1 MKMKKSILALAAL
14 AFIAWGCSSSHDDED
29 DIDNGQPNNSE
40 IQTIPEG
47 NDVRPEWQA
56 QSPNFDFFEQIMT
69 VDVVLQDTLQ
79 RYASMADLLCA
90 KVGEE
95 VRGVALPKEVN
106 GQWEFPIT
114 VASNSGDEEI
124 NLYYYCERL
133 HRIFSTYWTVFD
145 STLPPTGN
153 DAVYRP
159 DFIK

>member
-40 IQTIPEG
+40 IQTISEG

-69 VDVVLQDTLQ
+69 VDIVLQDTLQ

-90 KVGEE
+90 KVG
-95 VRGVALPKEVN
+95 G
-106 GQWEFPIT
+106 EFPIT

-124 NLYYYCERL
+124 NLYYYYERL

-153 DAVYRP
+153 DAVYQP
-159 DFIK
+159 VFVK

>member
-1 MKMKKSILALAAL
+1 MKKSILALAAL

-79 RYASMADLLCA
+79 RYAFFLH
-90 KVGEE
+90 
-95 VRGVALPKEVN
+95 
-106 GQWEFPIT
+106 Q
-114 VASNSGDEEI
+114 
-124 NLYYYCERL
+124 YYFY
-133 HRIFSTYWTVFD
+133 
-145 STLPPTGN
+145 
-153 DAVYRP
+153 
-159 DFIK
+159 